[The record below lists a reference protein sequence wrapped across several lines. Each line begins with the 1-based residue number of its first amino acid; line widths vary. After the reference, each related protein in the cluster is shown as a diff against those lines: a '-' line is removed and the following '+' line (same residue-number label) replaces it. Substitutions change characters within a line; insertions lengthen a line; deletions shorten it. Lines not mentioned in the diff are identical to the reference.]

1 MFALCLISSHC
12 YGDSH
17 YQGLNQLC
25 KSQCVSQL
33 HVSGQVQKSLAS
45 SLSHSMSLRV
55 LCNIN
60 LSLKVLCNT
69 SLTLR
74 KLHNTGL
81 SLRKIHNTSLSLR
94 VLKNTIL
101 TLRNLCNL
109 IQALILSAAQPSE
122 LRAWRL
128 HSHRHRIT
136 WSMRTLASF
145 AAAAATEDRKG
156 VLHSP
161 SQPDCPD
168 LATIIA
174 ILLSAKQVLQVGW

>member
-1 MFALCLISSHC
+1 MCIALHSGLVLSRLFASPLGSASHMFALYLVSLHC

-17 YQGLNQLC
+17 CQALNQLC
-25 KSQCVSQL
+25 TSQSESQL
-33 HVSGQVQKSLAS
+33 HLSGHPQVSLAS
-45 SLSHSMSLRV
+45 SLSHSLSLRV
-55 LCNIN
+55 LCN
-60 LSLKVLCNT
+60 T
-69 SLTLR
+69 
-74 KLHNTGL
+74 
-81 SLRKIHNTSLSLR
+81 
-94 VLKNTIL
+94 
-101 TLRNLCNL
+101 

-128 HSHRHRIT
+128 HSHRHRII
-136 WSMRTLASF
+136 WSMRTLAAF

-174 ILLSAKQVLQVGW
+174 ILLSAKLVLQVEW

>member
-1 MFALCLISSHC
+1 MFALCLISTHC

-17 YQGLNQLC
+17 YHGLNQLC
-25 KSQCVSQL
+25 KSQCKSQL

-55 LCNIN
+55 LCNI
-60 LSLKVLCNT
+60 
-69 SLTLR
+69 
-74 KLHNTGL
+74 
-81 SLRKIHNTSLSLR
+81 SLSLR
-94 VLKNTIL
+94 VLWNTV
-101 TLRNLCNL
+101 
-109 IQALILSAAQPSE
+109 QALILSAAQPSE

-136 WSMRTLASF
+136 WSMRTLAAF

>member
-1 MFALCLISSHC
+1 MVTHTLRV
-12 YGDSH
+12 
-17 YQGLNQLC
+17 NQLC
-25 KSQCVSQL
+25 TTQFESQL
-33 HVSGQVQKSLAS
+33 QLSGEVQKSLAS

-55 LCNIN
+55 LCNIS
-60 LSLKVLCNT
+60 LSLRVLCNT
-69 SLTLR
+69 SL
-74 KLHNTGL
+74 
-81 SLRKIHNTSLSLR
+81 SLRVLHNTSLSLR
-94 VLKNTIL
+94 VLCNTV
-101 TLRNLCNL
+101 
-109 IQALILSAAQPSE
+109 QALILSAAQPSE

-128 HSHRHRIT
+128 HSHRHRII
-136 WSMRTLASF
+136 WSMRTLAAF